1 LTTTTHEYYG
11 KKICLPIIITDTR
24 KNVESMK
31 HSLKLAKKRKK
42 FAYTTKRTG
51 FICHLLRAATT
62 HTKKLGTETSL
73 PPSLVSLSHTDNTL
87 WNSIRSRIPPPLQT
101 GHQFDPS
108 CLTKKGTG
116 KKKVQ
121 MFNRCIS
128 PTKARLPRRL
138 RSAATVLRKEQSSR
152 WPPM

>member
-87 WNSIRSRIPPPLQT
+87 WNSIRSRIPPHSRLDN
-101 GHQFDPS
+101 QFDPS

-116 KKKVQ
+116 KKKY
-121 MFNRCIS
+121 RCSIVVS
-128 PTKARLPRRL
+128 RRL
-138 RSAATVLRKEQSSR
+138 KHGCHDD
-152 WPPM
+152 